1 MKNKALTYLMLIVVG
16 VIWYQVFFRVK
27 GSLMGED
34 AEIPTPNQ
42 TVASVQIYS
51 RDTVELHVDYR
62 DPFRYIKIAKNVS
75 ITPDES
81 KRPNPVQVRSRPLPA
96 QFQWPNVSYHGLIRN
111 RNSKNP
117 LGLVRVDGLVYNL
130 RPGDEIFN
138 SIYIKSVT
146 SDSLVIGYKKLRKS
160 IYRK

>member
-1 MKNKALTYLMLIVVG
+1 MLIVVG
-16 VIWYQVFFRVK
+16 VILYQVFFRVK

-96 QFQWPNVSYHGLIRN
+96 QFQWPNVSYHGLICAFTIVFFFFFLFFFVFFLFFFFN
-111 RNSKNP
+111 DTATTEIYTLSLHDALP
-117 LGLVRVDGLVYNL
+117 IL
-130 RPGDEIFN
+130 RHL
-138 SIYIKSVT
+138 T
-146 SDSLVIGYKKLRKS
+146 
-160 IYRK
+160 